1 MPPITLSHIQ
11 AALALTPF
19 DSQAAHYLMAPL
31 TRPAS
36 RPADLPG
43 AARIGSVLLL
53 LYCHGDEVHLAL
65 TRRRDDLNSHAGQ
78 ISFPGG
84 RVEAGETLAAAA
96 LRETEEEV
104 GVRPSTITILGKLT
118 PIWIPPS
125 DFQVHP
131 FVGWLQGGVRPL
143 FHLAENEVAE
153 LLETPL
159 SHLLHP
165 DSRREGIIERQGYR
179 LTVPYFDVD
188 GHMVWGATAI
198 ILSEFLERLRAVRT
212 VNDSE

>member
-1 MPPITLSHIQ
+1 MTTISLPHVQ
-11 AALALTPF
+11 AALALAPF

-31 TRPAS
+31 TRAAT

-53 LYCHGDEVHLAL
+53 LYCHQQEIHLAL

-78 ISFPGG
+78 VSFPGG
-84 RVEAGETLAAAA
+84 RAEARETLVEAA

-104 GVRPSTITILGKLT
+104 GVRPSTITVLGELAT
-118 PIWIPPS
+118 IWIPPS

-131 FVGWLQGGVRPL
+131 FVGWVHGGERPS
-143 FHLAENEVAE
+143 FQVAVNEVAE
-153 LLETPL
+153 LLEVPL
-159 SHLLHP
+159 SYLLQP
-165 DSRREGIIERQGYR
+165 DARREGVIERQGYR
-179 LTVPYFDVD
+179 LTVPYFDVE

-198 ILSEFLERLRAVRT
+198 ILSEFLERLRFVIR
-212 VNDSE
+212 EP

>member
-1 MPPITLSHIQ
+1 MPPVTLSHIQ
-11 AALALTPF
+11 AALALAPF

-31 TRPAS
+31 TRPAT
-36 RPADLPG
+36 RPVDLPG
-43 AARIGSVLLL
+43 KARIGSVLLL
-53 LYCHGDEVHLAL
+53 LYCHQEELYLAL

-84 RVEAGETLAAAA
+84 RAEAGETLAVAA

-104 GVRPSTITILGKLT
+104 GVRPSTITILGELT

-125 DFQVHP
+125 DFEVHP
-131 FVGWLQGGVRPL
+131 FVGWVDSGVRPS

-159 SHLLHP
+159 NYLLHP
-165 DSRREGIIERQGYR
+165 DSRREGVIERQGYR
-179 LTVPYFDVD
+179 LTVPYFDVN

-198 ILSEFLERLRAVRT
+198 ILSEFLERLRLVI
-212 VNDSE
+212 S